1 MFSDEKEVSI
11 VSTVLANNKIRL
23 CELREQIIADQITFA
38 VINTVCIS
46 RLSRILKKH
55 ISLKQLYRV
64 PYERNSKYH
73 LVCCHQCISVHHHS
87 ILSPYNTA
95 LIICF
100 LETLHD
106 TVVQDGPEQPQFVVI
121 WDNVSFHR
129 AALVRDWFTNHNR
142 FIALNLP
149 PYTQFLNPIEPAC
162 LFYKPGKRHAAT
174 LRWDP
179 YRVGYEMQGW
189 DPCAESYSA
198 CVLSY
203 DTVSQSLQHVCKLTA
218 KTVIQWNLTNKITQ

>member
-100 LETLHD
+100 LETLHH
-106 TVVQDGPEQPQFVVI
+106 TVVQDGPEQPQIVVM
-121 WDNVSFHR
+121 WGNVSTGLLWSETGSPTIIDLLHSTCHHTPNFWIQ
-129 AALVRDWFTNHNR
+129 LS
-142 FIALNLP
+142 P
-149 PYTQFLNPIEPAC
+149 
-162 LFYKPGKRHAAT
+162 HASST
-174 LRWDP
+174 S
-179 YRVGYEMQGW
+179 QGRGMRQHW
-189 DPCAESYSA
+189 GEIHIGLDTRCKAEIH
-198 CVLSY
+198 VP
-203 DTVSQSLQHVCKLTA
+203 SLTRPVC
-218 KTVIQWNLTNKITQ
+218 